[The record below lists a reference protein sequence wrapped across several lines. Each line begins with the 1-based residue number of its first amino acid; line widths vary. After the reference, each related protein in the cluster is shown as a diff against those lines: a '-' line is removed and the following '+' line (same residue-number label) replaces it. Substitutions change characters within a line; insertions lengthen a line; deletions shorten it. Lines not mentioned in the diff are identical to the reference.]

1 LERSSDDRILDVL
14 TAEIGYHEFFFT
26 FVLIPLLSLF
36 VPTISLTVYSFGLVA
51 QTIAV
56 YVFHANVSLAAV
68 GAICGLYLILL
79 LAFFWWLRRAK
90 SPPFTLAWLHLPSTA
105 SSNAFETPIPRPIRQ
120 DDVRASF
127 EGALAAM
134 WPRFNSAGPIPSVSY
149 FRSTTVLDAFAV
161 ADGTDASICVSEP
174 LLDRGVEDPL
184 TTLVLAHELTH
195 IAYRDV
201 TRIARLNRALKRYL
215 FIARIAFLP
224 LALVLS
230 VLWLADSVHDVWSM
244 IVIPETKNGL
254 GGPLTN
260 FVAFA
265 FVLLPAPVSYVAT
278 MRYAGYIFSL
288 IELRADAGIAVA
300 RDAPRFVEKT
310 LRDHR
315 TPAKLGAIERWFTD
329 AWTLLTLNFSHFAF
343 RDRVAYFLDRNSLI
357 LPKFKY
363 LAAFIFIPIL
373 VTLSPAQWAFPQVF
387 WVFCAQ
393 QVACASL
400 IVISV
405 LHTCDSASAD
415 RIPVS
420 IPSQAAL
427 ACWLLLAYFLPRAS
441 AEMLGMILLDIAK
454 VVSIPGIE
462 YPTWDSIFENCNTL
476 MVNSLRG
483 ILRSLANGE
492 VIIGLGTGYFAVWAL
507 SRPITGFSRS
517 SVGLIVLILV
527 ALVAQAI
534 AFWMTYPFPRPFNL
548 WEYILGGPQPAAVKP
563 WAAIVPLGLVVVHG
577 LQILLFKMRPR
588 PS

>member
-1 LERSSDDRILDVL
+1 MKRSSDDHILDAL
-14 TAEIGYHEFFFT
+14 TKEIGYHDFFFT
-26 FVLIPLLSLF
+26 FVLIPFLSLF
-36 VPTISLTVYSFGLVA
+36 VPTVALTVYSFGLVA

-56 YVFHANVSLAAV
+56 YIFQTNVSLAVV
-68 GAICGLYLILL
+68 GATCGLYLILL

-90 SPPFTLAWLHLPSTA
+90 SLPFTLTWLHLPSA
-105 SSNAFETPIPRPIRQ
+105 ENSNAFETPKPRPIRE

-127 EGALAAM
+127 ESVLAEM
-134 WPRFNSAGPIPSVSY
+134 WPRFNRNGPVPSVSY

-174 LLDRGVEDPL
+174 LLDKGVEDPL
-184 TTLVLAHELTH
+184 TPLILAHELTH
-195 IAYRDV
+195 IAYGDV
-201 TRIARLNRALKRYL
+201 TRIARLNRTLRRYL

-230 VLWLADSVHDVWSM
+230 VLWLADSVHDVRSM
-244 IVIPETKNGL
+244 VLIPETKNGL
-254 GGPLTN
+254 GGPLTDL
-260 FVAFA
+260 VALA

-288 IELRADAGIAVA
+288 IELRADAGIAIA
-300 RDAPRFVEKT
+300 CEAPRSFEKT

-315 TPAKLGAIERWFTD
+315 PPAKFGAVERWFAD

-343 RDRVAYFLDRNSLI
+343 RDRIVYFLDRSSLI

-373 VTLSPAQWAFPQVF
+373 VSLSPAQWAFPQVF

-405 LHTCDSASAD
+405 VHTCDSASAD
-415 RIPVS
+415 GIPLSV
-420 IPSQAAL
+420 PSQAAL

-441 AEMLGMILLDIAK
+441 AEMLGMILLDLAK

-462 YPTWDSIFENCNTL
+462 YPTWASIVDGCNTL
-476 MVNSLRG
+476 IANSLRG
-483 ILRSLANGE
+483 IARSIENGE
-492 VIIGLGTGYFAVWAL
+492 IIIGLSTSYLAVWIL
-507 SRPITGFSRS
+507 SRPIRSFSRS
-517 SVGLIVLILV
+517 SLSFIVLILF
-527 ALVAQAI
+527 ALLAQAV
-534 AFWMTYPFPRPFNL
+534 AFWMTYPFPRPFDL
-548 WEYILGGPQPAAVKP
+548 REYILGGPQPAAVKP
-563 WAAIVPLGLVVVHG
+563 WAALVPLGLVVVHG
-577 LQILLFKMRPR
+577 LQVLVFKMRSR
-588 PS
+588 PP